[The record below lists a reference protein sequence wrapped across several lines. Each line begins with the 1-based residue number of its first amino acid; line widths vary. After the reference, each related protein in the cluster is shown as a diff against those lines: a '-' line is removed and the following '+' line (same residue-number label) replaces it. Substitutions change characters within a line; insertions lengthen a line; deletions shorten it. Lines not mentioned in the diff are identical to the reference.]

1 MKLINKIFRYELSNV
16 LRSKWI
22 IFYTL
27 FFLVVSYSLFA
38 FTGNN
43 SKAILSLMNIVI
55 IIIPLVSIIFGTM
68 YLYNSREF
76 VEMMLCQ
83 PIDRKS
89 LFFGIYSGTA
99 VPLSLSFVTGVIIPF
114 LLRGDVQNQFGLLM
128 LLLITGVLLTFIFT
142 SVSFLVSLKNNDKVK
157 GLGFSILIWLLMSII
172 YDSIIL
178 LVIYIFQDYPVEN
191 SVIALSLI
199 NPVDL
204 GRIFFLLRFDISA
217 LMGYTGAVFQKFF
230 GNTAGI
236 IVSFISLILWIIL
249 PQFFAFRN
257 FKRKDF

>member
-99 VPLSLSFVTGVIIPF
+99 VPLSLSFVSGVIIPF
-114 LLRGDVQNQFGLLM
+114 LLRGNVQNQFGLLM

-191 SVIALSLI
+191 SVIVLSLI

-204 GRIFFLLRFDISA
+204 GRIFFLLKFDISA

>member
-99 VPLSLSFVTGVIIPF
+99 VPLSLSFVSGVIIPF
-114 LLRGDVQNQFGLLM
+114 LLRGNVQNQFGLLM

-142 SVSFLVSLKNNDKVK
+142 SVSFLISLKNNDKVK

-191 SVIALSLI
+191 SVIVLSLI

-204 GRIFFLLRFDISA
+204 GRIFFLLKFDISA